1 VCVCVF
7 VCRVDLASHQMYAW
21 VILHASQAL
30 ISYGLHFLSQRGFLP
45 VQTPYWLQR
54 DVMAQ
59 CAQLSQFDDELY
71 RYVGVMALVYGS
83 VCAAVSV

>member
-1 VCVCVF
+1 MSCTPCTKCAAYLCGHHHPSVP
-7 VCRVDLASHQMYAW
+7 L
-21 VILHASQAL
+21 QAL
-30 ISYGLHFLSQRGFLP
+30 ISYGLHFLQQRGFMP

-71 RYVGVMALVYGS
+71 R
-83 VCAAVSV
+83 